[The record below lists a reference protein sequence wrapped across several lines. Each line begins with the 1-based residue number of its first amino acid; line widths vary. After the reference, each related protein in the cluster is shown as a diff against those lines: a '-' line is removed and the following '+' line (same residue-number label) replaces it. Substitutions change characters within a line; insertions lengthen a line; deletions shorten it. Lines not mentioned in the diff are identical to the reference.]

1 MAQIDQLE
9 EMLIRL
15 KHSND
20 QLRVILGEAQEL
32 DAESSQSSIDKIPY
46 ISSIQ
51 RLRWGHVQTVPTVW
65 PTRGPVLR
73 SFSADL
79 PSVFI
84 DGATVSGLAFNGAS
98 NVAYSNQ
105 PGGTVTGYSPLAPFD
120 PAVTGIRFSPSGTL
134 RASNGTA
141 HPSFTLRYRMVI
153 E

>member
-1 MAQIDQLE
+1 MSDPTGSANPKAIPGAVIEYTVTVTNSGDAPTDASTL
-9 EMLIRL
+9 RL
-15 KHSND
+15 VD
-20 QLRVILGEAQEL
+20 
-32 DAESSQSSIDKIPY
+32 IP
-46 ISSIQ
+46 
-51 RLRWGHVQTVPTVW
+51 
-65 PTRGPVLR
+65 
-73 SFSADL
+73 SAALAWRTDF
-79 PSVFI
+79 PPVFI

-105 PGGTVTGYSPLAPFD
+105 PGGTVTGYSPQAPFD